1 MSATKKQ
8 VNDLEN
14 AVVILEERLEKM
26 EEEQQLLKQM
36 ISMQSTLIDNLQM
49 MMKMMSSVSVN
60 PTTYKVMHVGGQGS
74 KERED
79 HQENSFS
86 EKEEHG
92 SMDENIQNEAL
103 KQVQEQMRRNSIKSM
118 KHRVSRIG

>member
-36 ISMQSTLIDNLQM
+36 ITMQSTLIDNLQM
-49 MMKMMSSVSVN
+49 MLKMMSVSQQQVSS
-60 PTTYKVMHVGGQGS
+60 TYRVMHVGGKAEELQEQS
-74 KERED
+74 KEQLDQASVNEED
-79 HQENSFS
+79 K
-86 EKEEHG
+86 KEG
-92 SMDENIQNEAL
+92 GDQTDLIKKTSLRYTKNRM
-103 KQVQEQMRRNSIKSM
+103 MRVM
-118 KHRVSRIG
+118 

>member
-26 EEEQQLLKQM
+26 EEEHQLLKQM

-49 MMKMMSSVSVN
+49 MVKMVSVSS
-60 PTTYKVMHVGGQGS
+60 PPPSYKVMHVGGEAA
-74 KERED
+74 KTED
-79 HQENSFS
+79 V
-86 EKEEHG
+86 KEEDTNVG
-92 SMDENIQNEAL
+92 VEQRDNGIQGL
-103 KQVQEQMRRNSIKSM
+103 SHSIKTLKTRMS
-118 KHRVSRIG
+118 RVM

>member
-26 EEEQQLLKQM
+26 EEEHQLLKQM

-49 MMKMMSSVSVN
+49 MVKMMSVSS
-60 PTTYKVMHVGGQGS
+60 PTSYKVMHVGGDAKTEDLKAEETKADVEKS
-74 KERED
+74 KG
-79 HQENSFS
+79 EN
-86 EKEEHG
+86 E
-92 SMDENIQNEAL
+92 IQVLAH
-103 KQVQEQMRRNSIKSM
+103 SIKTLKTRMS
-118 KHRVSRIG
+118 RVV